1 MINYKEISK
10 SSAKLTSTI
19 KKEIAVIEELLSV
32 QNGLKDSIEV
42 YTNEISKAFANN
54 EVFKNMLL
62 ASTEAASLQLSINI
76 KDLENLI
83 DKYNG
88 KSAQKRLLN
97 RIKTMQKKYGD
108 GNL

>member
-1 MINYKEISK
+1 MKNYKEC
-10 SSAKLTSTI
+10 
-19 KKEIAVIEELLSV
+19 
-32 QNGLKDSIEV
+32 
-42 YTNEISKAFANN
+42 YNN
-54 EVFKNMLL
+54 L
-62 ASTEAASLQLSINI
+62 I